1 MQKRRILINSIM
13 SALEIV
19 VVSGILF
26 FLYRFLLNTIG
37 AVHFGI
43 WSLVLATTAVTQ
55 IADLGLS
62 GGVIKFVAKYIA
74 RGENEKVSRIIQ
86 TVVLTIGVA
95 VGALLVLAFPLLKLI
110 LAQLVPA
117 EALPMAL
124 AILPYA
130 LVALWLCMLTSLFLS
145 GLDGYQ
151 RFDIRSMLLMSGSM
165 LHLLLCFWLVP
176 RFGILGLAYAKV
188 AQNASVMVAS
198 WLFLKRLVPG
208 LPLVPRIWSRP
219 LFKEMIAYCIQFQVI
234 SVATMLYDPVTK
246 ALLSRFGSLSMVAYY
261 QMASKIVT
269 KLHALIIAANQV
281 LVPAIAGL
289 KERTPDRVQAVYM
302 ASYRVLF
309 FLEFPFYSLFIVSLP
324 LISRV
329 WLGYHEPVFV
339 MFAAL
344 LSLGWMLAT
353 LASPAYHASLG
364 IGKLRWNVAGNL
376 TTAVLNAGLGLLLA
390 RSFGGV
396 GAVAAWVAALV
407 VGHTLIYVAYHVEHG
422 IPLAELVPRG
432 NRFHVVACALA
443 VLAALSMRHALQ
455 GRIPAG
461 LLNVSAILLFVMI
474 VWLPYWRHPLRK
486 KLSAWVRV
494 ELLGSRVK
502 ASARP

>member
-1 MQKRRILINSIM
+1 MQKRRILVNSIM

-37 AVHFGI
+37 AAQFGI

-62 GGVIKFVAKYIA
+62 GGVVKFVAKYIA
-74 RGENEKVSRIIQ
+74 RGENEKVSGIIQ

-95 VGALLVLAFPLLKLI
+95 VGGLLFLVYPLLKWV
-110 LAQLVPA
+110 LAQLIPA
-117 EALPMAL
+117 ESLPMAL

-130 LVALWLCMLTSLFLS
+130 LIALWLCMLTSLFLS

-188 AQNASVMVAS
+188 IQNASVMVAS
-198 WLFLKRLVPG
+198 WFFLKRLVPG
-208 LPLVPRIWSRP
+208 LPLVPRTWSRP
-219 LFKEMIAYCIQFQVI
+219 LFREMIAYCIQFQVI
-234 SVATMLYDPVTK
+234 TVASMLYDPVTK

-261 QMASKIVT
+261 QMASKIVL

-289 KERTPDRVQAVYM
+289 KERTPDRVQSVYM

-329 WLGYHEPVFV
+329 WVGYHEPVFV
-339 MFAAL
+339 MFATL

-353 LASPAYHASLG
+353 LASPAYHAGMG
-364 IGKLRWNVAGNL
+364 IGTLRWNVAGNL
-376 TTAVLNAGLGLLLA
+376 TTAVLNGGLGFLLA
-390 RSFGGV
+390 RHLGGV
-396 GAVAAWVAALV
+396 GAVVAWGSALGL
-407 VGHTLIYVAYHVEHG
+407 GHALIFVAYHMEHG
-422 IPLAELVPRG
+422 IPLTELVPRG
-432 NRFHVVACALA
+432 NRLHVVLCALA
-443 VLAALSMRHALQ
+443 VPSALFMRHALH

-461 LLNVSAILLFVMI
+461 MLNALAILLFVMI
-474 VWLPYWRHPLRK
+474 VWIPYWRHPLRK
-486 KLSAWVRV
+486 KLTAWVRV
-494 ELLGSRVK
+494 ELMGSRVK
-502 ASARP
+502 SSPRP